1 MKSHEKYLRRLD
13 EMEREHTEMKAA
25 SYAARRKAL
34 GHTQASLAEVLGLA
48 RGTIARRETGA
59 LRITPEAA
67 LALLACPK
75 TKRAP
80 GK

>member
-1 MKSHEKYLRRLD
+1 MNPKLEQFRS
-13 EMEREHTEMKAA
+13 AA
-25 SYAARRKAL
+25 
-34 GHTQASLAEVLGLA
+34 LGLA

-59 LRITPEAA
+59 LPITPEAA

>member
-1 MKSHEKYLRRLD
+1 MTAAEYKRR
-13 EMEREHTEMKAA
+13 RA
-25 SYAARRKAL
+25 AL
-34 GHTQASLAEVLGLA
+34 GHTQQTLADVLGLA

-59 LRITPEAA
+59 LPITREAA

-75 TKRAP
+75 TKKAA